1 MRQAKLGIY
10 QDWKIIERKFGIEAW
25 EHVRD
30 FIWKQQLKIQ
40 ELERS
45 RDNWKK
51 KYMKLKGGK
60 QNE

>member
-1 MRQAKLGIY
+1 MKSKLGIY
-10 QDWKIIERKFGIEAW
+10 RDWKIIERKFGIEAW

-45 RDNWKK
+45 RELWKK
-51 KYMKLKGGK
+51 KCLSLKGEK
-60 QNE
+60 K